1 MDLSTANKQMT
12 EILEMFKNATSDEFI
27 MFDLQFAEI
36 VKKAVILSKIY
47 HLKGN

>member
-1 MDLSTANKQMT
+1 MDLATANKQMT
-12 EILEMFKNATSDEFI
+12 EILEMFKDATSDDMI

-36 VKKAVILSKIY
+36 VKKAVIISKIY